1 MHPTRII
8 RFAFFCAAAAFVN
21 LSPTALAD
29 GLIVPRPIPGP
40 RPQPQIPPYVKF
52 HRVKVDVRGR
62 IATTSVD
69 QVFVNPNRR
78 AMEGEYVFPIPEGC
92 AISNFTLDIDGVQ
105 VDAELLDAQKAR
117 RIYEDIVR
125 RQKDPAL
132 LEYVDRGMFRARI
145 FPIAPGGTRRI
156 TLSYD
161 EEVKRH
167 GTLFTYRYPLN
178 TEKFSSRPIE
188 ETRVDMQIRSDRPV
202 RSVVCS
208 SHAGDAKVRQQRDG
222 VTEVNLLERGTK
234 PDRDFVVYYGLGGDL
249 SVDVV
254 AHRKQGDDGY
264 FMLAISPPTDERAFQ
279 NRPKDIAFVVDTSGS
294 MAGPKIEQVKNA
306 LKYCLNSLSPQDR
319 FTVIRFSTDAEAY
332 ANELVG
338 ASRDAVAR
346 AVSFVDR
353 FRARGGTAIQD
364 AMTLAFQA
372 TQSRLDASRPLMV
385 AFLTDGLPTIGER
398 DPERLSKLV
407 ADRMPKDARVFVF
420 GVGNNLNTKLLDRM
434 AEMGNGSRTYVAP
447 EEDVEIAVS
456 GFYDRIAS
464 PVLTDLKL
472 EFDPSLQ
479 VRDVYPRKLGDLF
492 RGDEIVVYGRYRGSF
507 GSHAIWLRGKSERR
521 EERFVFEPGFPGEQP
536 DNAFISRLWATRKI
550 GYLLDEIRLR
560 GESAELKDE
569 VVRLSREFGIL
580 TPYTSML
587 VLEDEADL
595 EGGRRGRNMPLPA
608 TRLRDAAQAPGA
620 EEERAMKGHL
630 QLGADAVNASKA
642 SEAMKKEIGI
652 GANDMLA
659 GLKADARD
667 KVKHLEDKTFYL
679 NGGVWWDSTVDAKA
693 ERTTVTFMSDE
704 YFELVR
710 KQPKLGAYF
719 ALGEKVVVAFGGTVY
734 EVKP

>member
-1 MHPTRII
+1 MRPTRILRLAPLI
-8 RFAFFCAAAAFVN
+8 ATTAAF
-21 LSPTALAD
+21 LCSSPAAFAD
-29 GLIVPRPIPGP
+29 GLIVPRPLPVP
-40 RPQPQIPPYVKF
+40 RPQRQVPPYVKY

-62 IATTSVD
+62 VATTHID
-69 QVFVNPNRR
+69 QVFVNPNRS

-92 AISNFTLDIDGVQ
+92 AISRFTLDIDGVQ
-105 VDAELLDAQKAR
+105 VEGELLDARKAR

-132 LEYVDRGMFRARI
+132 LEYADRGMFRARI
-145 FPIAPGGTRRI
+145 FPIAPGGQRRI

-161 EEVKRH
+161 EEVRRH

-188 ETRVDMQIRSDRPV
+188 EVRVDMEITSDHPV

-208 SHAGDAKVRQQRDG
+208 SHPGDARITTTRGGATRVS
-222 VTEVNLLERGTK
+222 LLERGTK

-254 AHRKQGDDGY
+254 AHRKRGEDGY
-264 FMLAISPPTDERAFQ
+264 FMLAISPPTDERAFRD
-279 NRPKDIAFVVDTSGS
+279 RPKDIAFVVDTSGS

-306 LKYCLNSLSPQDR
+306 LTYCLNSLSRDDR

-332 ANELVG
+332 ARELVT
-338 ASRDAVAR
+338 ASRGEVAR
-346 AVSFVDR
+346 AVSFVER
-353 FRARGGTAIQD
+353 FRARGGTAIED
-364 AMTLAFQA
+364 AMKLAFEA
-372 TQSRLDASRPLMV
+372 TESRADESRPLMI

-407 ADRMPKDARVFVF
+407 AGRMPKDARVFVF

-434 AEMGNGSRTYVAP
+434 AELGNGSRTYVAP

-464 PVLTDLKL
+464 PVLTGLAL
-472 EFDPSLQ
+472 EFDRSLQ
-479 VRDVYPRKLGDLF
+479 VSDVYPRKLGDLF

-507 GSHAIWLRGKSERR
+507 GSHAVWLRGRSERR
-521 EERFVFEPGFPGEQP
+521 EERFVFESGFPGEQP

-587 VLEDEADL
+587 VVEDEADAPRRP
-595 EGGRRGRNMPLPA
+595 GGRAPPTL
-608 TRLRDAAQAPGA
+608 LRDAARVPMANERGAMTGAVQA
-620 EEERAMKGHL
+620 
-630 QLGADAVNASKA
+630 GADAVGASRA
-642 SEAMKKEIGI
+642 SEEMKKGVGI
-652 GANDMLA
+652 KMKDMLG
-659 GLKADARD
+659 GLKADARQT
-667 KVKHLEDKTFYL
+667 VKHLEDKTFYL
-679 NGGVWWDSTVDAKA
+679 NNGAWWDSTVKTDAA
-693 ERTTVTFMSDE
+693 RTTVTFMSVA

-710 KQPKLGAYF
+710 EHPKLGTYL
-719 ALGEKVVVAFGGTVY
+719 ALGERVVVAFEGTVY